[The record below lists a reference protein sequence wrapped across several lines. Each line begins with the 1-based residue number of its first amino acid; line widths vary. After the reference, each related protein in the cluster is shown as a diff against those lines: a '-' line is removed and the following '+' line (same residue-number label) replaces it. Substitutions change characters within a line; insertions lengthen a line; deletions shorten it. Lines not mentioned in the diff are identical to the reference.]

1 MDDADQLHATLA
13 LVARGVQRMADSFGA
28 LEQRLERLEAAVAPD
43 PQVHRLADAVRGLRD
58 DLAIATTQIEARIA
72 ERPEPPAPAPA
83 PAPPAT
89 ADVDR
94 LVDAVR
100 ALRDDL
106 AAATTRL
113 QAETTATVER
123 TAHEHGTRLAQL
135 REAIIEMRDA
145 IPVELVTPNAASPA
159 PQELLGR
166 LDALDAAVDGL
177 RHDLRTI
184 EPVDVL
190 ARFDAIDAAL
200 RAARDAPEVVARL
213 DGSEATIAGL
223 RQTAVA
229 GQRSA
234 TGAAAAPD
242 QAAAAAIVARFDAI
256 DQALTAVRADIAAAT
271 APIDADDPL
280 EPRLQAIEVAVTHLR
295 DDLAIDR
302 LELSLR
308 QMGGEL
314 ERVSNDT
321 SGLRSD
327 VRAVLHEVKAID
339 DRLGAMGDDLRLV
352 RGLRDGLEALASG
365 VDAVRILA
373 SKGATSQQMGELGRD
388 LTSLLA
394 EIESARSQVLAV
406 DQHVSQPGAIDVAP
420 AIQRLEQAVGD
431 DVDELGRRI
440 EQLAAAVEA
449 QQAQAQAQAEEH
461 DVPPD
466 VTEAI
471 ASRLR
476 GLATGARQLGLG
488 ISEDLRSRNRK
499 KKSRS
504 R

>member
-83 PAPPAT
+83 PVVAPPAT

-113 QAETTATVER
+113 QSETTATVER
-123 TAHEHGTRLAQL
+123 TANEHGTRLAQL

-145 IPVELVTPNAASPA
+145 IPVELVTPAATGPA
-159 PQELLGR
+159 PQELISR

-177 RHDLRTI
+177 RQDLRTI

-200 RAARDAPEVVARL
+200 RAAREAPEVVARL
-213 DGSEATIAGL
+213 EGIEATIAGL

-229 GQRSA
+229 QR
-234 TGAAAAPD
+234 GAVAPAPEPAAL
-242 QAAAAAIVARFDAI
+242 VARFDAI
-256 DQALTAVRADIAAAT
+256 DHALTAVRADIAAAT

-388 LTSLLA
+388 LTALLA

-449 QQAQAQAQAEEH
+449 QQAQAQHEH
-461 DVPPD
+461 DDPPD

-499 KKSRS
+499 KKSR